1 MTKILQNRALLW
13 AVPLPVSMLVAGA
26 AILSQAPGEARPVAA
41 ISVWPSCPSPAAI
54 PAGYDYPQSA
64 KTIEGWVA
72 SDNLPRARQHG
83 WNLWAA
89 LNSAAGTKSVW
100 QSWCTETQAFS
111 PLDPRG
117 RSAKLA
123 VAATPAEPTRP
134 MRKFKL
140 DNGPTAGSEPIN
152 FPVSPVYNVPA
163 PVAARYKG
171 TRCLQANGELANGAT
186 LQNNG
191 DVMIAGVIYNKP
203 GFDWIR
209 GKELY
214 RQSTLNGL
222 VPPAGETRQIPP
234 MPSGTIAL
242 KPMLWPVK
250 RSGFTALPVWDSPAS
265 DNGVYSGFEI
275 QSQWPR
281 AVAVTPTPQSTL
293 VPSSVSFLYG
303 VTMANGAGQQVPL
316 GPNTYQRPRVVGID
330 QFYHYQPNLKTM
342 DLCDRALLD
351 ASSYYANG
359 RLFEQGDYLA
369 LVAMHLQTKEQAAWT
384 FQSVWW
390 HDRPNVGPYAA
401 DRPAIPQAR
410 GPWQHYLMTSTYGM
424 PAVRGGK
431 TWPIAY
437 NPYIELA
444 AAHPIKT
451 NCMNCHH
458 RSAWPAD
465 ANEYQEPGGP
475 GALDI
480 YRLDNPVLAGKI
492 QVDSLWSI
500 SDRAIKPSTKPV
512 GTR

>member
-1 MTKILQNRALLW
+1 MTQISHNHFLFGLVPMSVIALAAGTTLLGE
-13 AVPLPVSMLVAGA
+13 APGA
-26 AILSQAPGEARPVAA
+26 ARRAA
-41 ISVWPSCPSPAAI
+41 VVPAWPSCPNPAAI
-54 PAGYDYPQSA
+54 PGGFDYPQSA
-64 KTIEGWVA
+64 RTIEGWVA
-72 SDNLPRARQHG
+72 SNNLPRARAHG

-89 LNSAAGTKSVW
+89 LNSPAGAKPVW

-111 PLDPRG
+111 PVDPRG
-117 RSAKLA
+117 SRAKPMLA
-123 VAATPAEPTRP
+123 ALPVEPTRP

-140 DNGPTAGSEPIN
+140 DNGPTAGTEPIN
-152 FPVSPVYNVPA
+152 FPVAPVYNVPA

-171 TRCLQANGELANGAT
+171 TRCMQANGELANGAT

-209 GKELY
+209 SRSLY
-214 RQSTLNGL
+214 RQSTLDGL
-222 VPPAGETRQIPP
+222 VPPAGQTRQIVP

-250 RSGFTALPVWDSPAS
+250 RSGFTALPVWDSKTS

-281 AVAVTPTPQSTL
+281 AVAVTPTPQAL
-293 VPSSVSFLYG
+293 VLPSSVSFLYG
-303 VTMANGAGQQVPL
+303 VTMADSSGKQVPL
-316 GPNTYQRPRVVGID
+316 GPNTYQRPRVVGLN

-390 HDRPNVGPYAA
+390 HDRPNDGPYAA

-424 PAVRGGK
+424 PATPGGK
-431 TWPIAY
+431 TWPVAF

-465 ANEYQEPGGP
+465 SGEYQEPGGP

-480 YRLDNPVLAGKI
+480 FGLDNPVLAGKI

-500 SDRAIKPSTKPV
+500 SDRALKPSKKPV